1 MEATLVEKK
10 AVSAT
15 VKVTVPAQEVDTTFE
30 SVLRSLARQ
39 VKIPGFRP
47 GRAPRGVLVQRI
59 GEEALG
65 QEVRDALVDA
75 NYPKAVAELEL
86 APVHAHFHA
95 HAPEEGHDYEFE
107 VHVDLYPEVVLPD
120 VENIVIDTAVDPVT
134 DAMVADAVEQLRR
147 ENATL
152 VPVERPTEAGDY
164 VLLES
169 LSETDEVIGTLPL
182 DLETAQDHLAE
193 QLIGTDLGATIE
205 LDLATPDD
213 DPETPEGE
221 DPPEPP
227 APLRVRLA
235 DIKGKEKP
243 DPDDEFA
250 KTLGMEAWPEVDKRV
265 RESLA
270 SQLEQQ
276 AFEGQRDEFV
286 EKLMAETDFELP
298 HSLLN
303 RRKVSLLENLSE
315 DLKRQDLTLEGYLAS
330 LDEKGTRETFDG
342 ELEES
347 AANGVRR
354 DILLEQLLEARPTTV
369 SDEDFSGAIRSL
381 AAREG
386 TDVQLFRRNVG
397 EQWLENY
404 RFLMARDRALRETV
418 EELVGGGAEGS
429 DDEQPEGD
437 AS

>member
-1 MEATLVEKK
+1 
-10 AVSAT
+10 
-15 VKVTVPAQEVDTTFE
+15 
-30 SVLRSLARQ
+30 
-39 VKIPGFRP
+39 
-47 GRAPRGVLVQRI
+47 
-59 GEEALG
+59 
-65 QEVRDALVDA
+65 
-75 NYPKAVAELEL
+75 
-86 APVHAHFHA
+86 
-95 HAPEEGHDYEFE
+95 
-107 VHVDLYPEVVLPD
+107 
-120 VENIVIDTAVDPVT
+120 
-134 DAMVADAVEQLRR
+134 
-147 ENATL
+147 
-152 VPVERPTEAGDY
+152 
-164 VLLES
+164 
-169 LSETDEVIGTLPL
+169 
-182 DLETAQDHLAE
+182 
-193 QLIGTDLGATIE
+193 
-205 LDLATPDD
+205 
-213 DPETPEGE
+213 
-221 DPPEPP
+221 
-227 APLRVRLA
+227 
-235 DIKGKEKP
+235 
-243 DPDDEFA
+243 
-250 KTLGMEAWPEVDKRV
+250 MEAWPEVDKRV